1 MTKPSAAEFS
11 RAHAALDKAK
21 RNFREAKAIMR
32 AALLHE
38 IELHKLCIDAAR
50 AEGNSRLV
58 DYHSTKVAAYE
69 SEYFRYE

>member
-21 RNFREAKAIMR
+21 RNFRDAKAIMR
-32 AALLHE
+32 EALLRE

-50 AEGNSRLV
+50 AESNFRLI

-69 SEYFRYE
+69 SEYFRFE